1 VHFTDEYYIDIST
14 PTVRTYEQVFR
25 LLSRSGTAG
34 NSDVTVWLS
43 EDLFLCNYDA
53 LDPAAANRS
62 SSAFVLESIC
72 FFFLPGI
79 DHVIGV
85 YGTSPNSHS
94 SEGRDN
100 DNHSVGSRVASMD
113 SFFCLVAMYDCGGFP
128 VRMERARSF
137 VGRFPISV
145 SCLKKV
151 VQDGRCQRVLNRQNL
166 GLSTDQWDCI
176 LRCCGS
182 PNVQLGFS
190 GPDFAQNPEAICDP
204 SLTREPLSRPD
215 KRGRRAESFKERLR
229 GLRKRR
235 ATKHIDHRTRAY
247 S

>member
-1 VHFTDEYYIDIST
+1 L
-14 PTVRTYEQVFR
+14 R
-25 LLSRSGTAG
+25 
-34 NSDVTVWLS
+34 
-43 EDLFLCNYDA
+43 NYDA

-72 FFFLPGI
+72 FIFLPGI

-100 DNHSVGSRVASMD
+100 DIHSVGSRVASID

-151 VQDGRCQRVLNRQNL
+151 VQDGRCQRVLNLQNL

-176 LRCCGS
+176 LRSCGS

-190 GPDFAQNPEAICDP
+190 GPDFAQNPEAICA
-204 SLTREPLSRPD
+204 LIQ
-215 KRGRRAESFKERLR
+215 GLR
-229 GLRKRR
+229 GSHCCARINVGDVQSLPRNVFEDFANAVQQNISITELELTVDGTRSSFH
-235 ATKHIDHRTRAY
+235 AAEIDSASEVVLIRFFDCL